1 MWAAA
6 ERREVQRAAVR
17 SAVRDALARASRQRG
32 GAWPMLPIAVVPAN
46 RRRLARLSARRR
58 REFAAHL
65 DDVIAEALQIQHKR
79 RTTRN
84 RRQLPLPDPPPA
96 GVASGCATCR
106 GHCCRLGGT
115 HAFVDAATVQRLIDQ
130 AGTTEPRVLAHAF
143 LRRLPGVSYR
153 SSCVYHARAGC
164 NLPRAMRAEIC
175 NRFYCG
181 GLLEGW
187 TALSAPPSTGLAIA
201 AADEGTLLRL
211 TVAKEPGQL
220 QTVRVRRPRSH
231 GGFAAP

>member
-6 ERREVQRAAVR
+6 ERLQAQRAAVR
-17 SAVRDALARASRQRG
+17 DAVRSALARASRPRG
-32 GAWPMLPIAVVPAN
+32 EDRPTLPIAVVPAN

-65 DDVIAEALQIQHKR
+65 DEVIAEALQIQRKR
-79 RTTRN
+79 RTTRR
-84 RRQLPLPDPPPA
+84 RRQLPLPEPPPA
-96 GVASGCATCR
+96 GVANGCATCR
-106 GHCCRLGGT
+106 GHCCRLGAT

-130 AGTTEPRVLAHAF
+130 AGTAEPRALARTF
-143 LRRLPGVSYR
+143 LRRLPVVSYR
-153 SSCVYHARAGC
+153 GSCVFHASTGC
-164 NLPRAMRAEIC
+164 NLPRAMRADIC

-187 TALSAPPSTGLAIA
+187 TALSALPSAGLVIA

-211 TVAKEPGQL
+211 TVVKEAGQPR
-220 QTVRVRRPRSH
+220 TVRVRRSRSP
-231 GGFAAP
+231 GGPAAP